1 MPKISFRGESADL
14 FFRIMAL
21 SADIDK
27 LNDRLVA
34 RDAHNERYGTSATD
48 PVIIDLENKWDELLN
63 ERNKLV
69 SRLNKE
75 LL

>member
-1 MPKISFRGESADL
+1 MPKISFRGEAVDL

-27 LNDRLVA
+27 LNDRMIA
-34 RDAHNERYGTSATD
+34 RDAHNERYGTSVTD
-48 PVIIDLENKWDELLN
+48 PVIVDLENKWDGLLN

-75 LL
+75 LV